1 MGNFKH
7 WISAARL
14 RTLPLSVSGII
25 LAGCFAEY
33 NGFFD
38 WLVFLLAILT
48 TLSLQILSNFAND
61 YGDGVKGTDNNQR
74 IGPERAIQSG
84 AISPS
89 AMYNAIKI
97 NILITIALAFFL
109 ILAAFGVTHF
119 WYALIFF
126 VLGGLSIYA
135 SLKYTIG
142 DDAYGYKGLGDLYV
156 FVFFGLV
163 SVLGGYFLF
172 AQKIDHVVILP
183 SIIIGLLSVSV
194 LNLNN
199 LRDIESDAKSN
210 KLTFATKLGYQKGKK
225 YHLALI
231 VGAMVLAILFAIFYY
246 TSPFNFIF
254 LLVFVPLIKHLQHVR
269 RIENPADLDP
279 ELKKVALST
288 FFIAILLSIGY
299 LV

>member
-89 AMYNAIKI
+89 AMYLIISKYLPFTR
-97 NILITIALAFFL
+97 NI
-109 ILAAFGVTHF
+109 
-119 WYALIFF
+119 
-126 VLGGLSIYA
+126 
-135 SLKYTIG
+135 
-142 DDAYGYKGLGDLYV
+142 
-156 FVFFGLV
+156 
-163 SVLGGYFLF
+163 
-172 AQKIDHVVILP
+172 Q
-183 SIIIGLLSVSV
+183 
-194 LNLNN
+194 
-199 LRDIESDAKSN
+199 
-210 KLTFATKLGYQKGKK
+210 
-225 YHLALI
+225 
-231 VGAMVLAILFAIFYY
+231 
-246 TSPFNFIF
+246 
-254 LLVFVPLIKHLQHVR
+254 
-269 RIENPADLDP
+269 
-279 ELKKVALST
+279 
-288 FFIAILLSIGY
+288 
-299 LV
+299 